1 MKFSINRDTLLR
13 PLVIMAGV
21 VPRRPTQAV
30 LAHVLV
36 EATEEGLT
44 LVALDLEVQLKWK
57 LEITSLDTPGVI
69 TLPAKKLTDICRSLD
84 EGSTIDFILEEN
96 RLVVKSGRSRFVLAT
111 LPAEEFPSMQL
122 GEVEQEIKLSQA
134 ELLTLIRRTDF
145 AMGRQDVR
153 FYLNGM
159 FFELEKDK
167 LTCVTTDGHRLAVA
181 STHSFTASQE
191 KDLSMI
197 VPGKAINDLAK
208 LLEPVDDEVTLG
220 FGSQHFEVQLP
231 YASFASK
238 HIDGQYPN
246 YKQVI
251 PANNDKTVICNK
263 LELRQILSRIS
274 ILANEKL
281 LGIHLYLSTNEL
293 KVVAKNP
300 EQEQAEESLNL
311 QYEGENLEIGFN
323 VSYLLDVLDNLGDEA
338 NEVEILLADP
348 SSSALIRPTGATN
361 LVYVVMPMRI

>member
-1 MKFSINRDTLLR
+1 MKFTINREALLR
-13 PLVIMAGV
+13 PLVVMAGV

-36 EATEEGLT
+36 EANEEGLR
-44 LVALDLEVQLKWK
+44 LVALDLEVQLEWTLPLDK
-57 LEITSLDTPGVI
+57 LDAPGKV
-69 TLPAKKLTDICRSLD
+69 TLPAKKLTDICRSLN
-84 EGSTIDFILEEN
+84 EGSAIDFILEEK
-96 RLVVKSGRSRFVLAT
+96 RLVVKCGRSRFVLAS
-111 LPAEEFPSMQL
+111 LPAEDFPNMQL
-122 GEVEQEIKLSQA
+122 GEVEQEVKLSQA
-134 ELLTLIRRTDF
+134 ELLNLIRRTDF

-159 FFELEKDK
+159 FFELENEK

-181 STHSFTASQE
+181 SSNNFTASQE
-191 KDLSMI
+191 KNLSMI
-197 VPGKAINDLAK
+197 IPGKAINDLAK
-208 LLEPVDDEVTLG
+208 LLDTVDDEVTLG
-220 FGSQHFEVQLP
+220 FGSQHFQVKLP
-231 YASFASK
+231 HANFSSK

-251 PANNDKTVICNK
+251 PVNNDKKVICNK

-281 LGIHLYLSTNEL
+281 LGIHLYLSNNEL

-311 QYEGENLEIGFN
+311 NYTGENLEIGFN
-323 VSYLLDVLDNLGDEA
+323 VSYLLDVLDNLGDEIT
-338 NEVEILLADP
+338 EVELLLADP
-348 SSSALIRPTGATN
+348 SSSALIQPLGASN